1 MPQILEKTTSPRP
14 KPKAPSQKVIDR
26 LVKEAVDEAVSEVGT
41 KKLTCYLCGHLHPVE
56 KFYVSTDPMCHTGR
70 TRVCRDCVESIVY
83 SIGPDKVK
91 HPPTKESIQ
100 MALEYLDKPYFEKLY
115 EASVL
120 EAANTMSGKTK
131 NNVWTSYIKNVSM
144 KNYNMLR
151 WKDGDIGHST
161 TFVDIGPI
169 DNSDEVR
176 KMYEVNKRTVIS
188 ALGYDPFESAA
199 ETDKPLMYSKLVGF
213 LDESTQ
219 EDELKLGACV
229 EIVHSL
235 NQSEKLNT
243 VINSLQRTTD
253 SIVKNAATIKAL
265 EATKKDIMKTTLD
278 LARDNG
284 ISIKHSNHNSKGANT
299 WTGKVKE
306 LKEMKLREQELNSFD
321 IGTCEGMRQVAE
333 ASTAAIL
340 KQLSLD
346 ENDYTEMISS
356 QRKKIQ
362 ELQEKCDAACEESRI
377 YRRENNDL
385 KMFMR
390 EKKLIDQNDEVIL

>member
-26 LVKEAVDEAVSEVGT
+26 LVKEAVDEALAEVGT
-41 KKLTCYLCGHLHPVE
+41 KKLTCYLCGRLLPVE
-56 KFYVSTDPMCHTGR
+56 KFYVSTDPICHTGR

-83 SIGPDKVK
+83 SIGPDKEK

-115 EASVL
+115 ESSVL
-120 EAANTMSGKTK
+120 EAANTMSGKAK

-144 KNYNMLR
+144 KNYNTLR
-151 WKDGDIGHST
+151 WKDGDVGSST
-161 TFVDIGPI
+161 TFVDMAPI
-169 DNSDEVR
+169 DNSDEVK
-176 KMYEVNKRTVIS
+176 KMYEVNKRTAIS
-188 ALGYDPFESAA
+188 ALGYDPFESAS

-235 NQSEKLNT
+235 NQSEKLNN
-243 VINSLQRTTD
+243 VINGLQRTAD
-253 SIVKNAATIKAL
+253 SIVKNAATIKSL

-306 LKEMKLREQELNSFD
+306 LKEMKLRDQELNSFD

-333 ASTAAIL
+333 ASTAAIM

-346 ENDYTEMISS
+346 ENDYTEMIAS
-356 QRKKIQ
+356 QRKKIE
-362 ELQEKCDAACEESRI
+362 ELQKKCDAACEESRI
-377 YRRENNDL
+377 YRRENSDL
-385 KMFMR
+385 KAFMR

>member
-26 LVKEAVDEAVSEVGT
+26 LVKEAVDEALAEVGT
-41 KKLTCYLCGHLHPVE
+41 KKLTCYLCGRLLPVE
-56 KFYVSTDPMCHTGR
+56 KFYVSTDPICHTGR

-83 SIGPDKVK
+83 SIGPDKEK

-115 EASVL
+115 ESSVL
-120 EAANTMSGKTK
+120 EAANTMSGKAK

-144 KNYNMLR
+144 KNYNTLR
-151 WKDGDIGHST
+151 WKDGDVGSST
-161 TFVDIGPI
+161 TFVDIAPI
-169 DNSDEVR
+169 DNSDEVK
-176 KMYEVNKRTVIS
+176 KMYEVNKRTAIS
-188 ALGYDPFESAA
+188 ALGYDPFESAS

-235 NQSEKLNT
+235 NQSEKLNN
-243 VINSLQRTTD
+243 VINGLQRTAD
-253 SIVKNAATIKAL
+253 SIVKNAATIKSL

-306 LKEMKLREQELNSFD
+306 LKEMKLRDQELNSFD

-333 ASTAAIL
+333 ASTAAIM

-346 ENDYTEMISS
+346 ENDYTEMIAS
-356 QRKKIQ
+356 QRKKIE
-362 ELQEKCDAACEESRI
+362 ELQKKCDAACEESRI
-377 YRRENNDL
+377 YRRENSDL
-385 KMFMR
+385 KAFMR